1 MDIQVPVSS
10 IMSEDLKTLSS
21 EDSLMAVKEIFD
33 QHDFHHIPVV
43 DEDQISGILSKS
55 DFLFFLRGYTNNDI
69 DRFIEATK
77 LRAFKVKEVMKTDII
92 TLTPTNTIK
101 EALNIFEENKFHC
114 IPIVEEEELKGIIT
128 PLDVIKA
135 LNAE

>member
-1 MDIQVPVSS
+1 MDIQAPVSS

-77 LRAFKVKEVMKTDII
+77 LRAFKVKEVMKTDIV
-92 TLTPTNTIK
+92 TLKPTNTIK

>member
-1 MDIQVPVSS
+1 MDIQSPVSS

-21 EDSLMAVKEIFD
+21 DDSLMAVKEIFD

-77 LRAFKVKEVMKTDII
+77 LRAFKVKEVMKTDIV
-92 TLTPTNTIK
+92 TLKPTNTIK